1 VGAVALVALVAAGCG
16 SKTATE
22 VEPAPPPPAT
32 LPIVKGVRL
41 FVSVRG
47 SDRARGDRA
56 HPFRTIQHAANRVK
70 PGQTIVVT
78 PGTYDEDVTLARS
91 GTPKAPVRL
100 TAAGS
105 VRPLLTGRLKVT
117 ASNAVVSG
125 FSFEGRTPTNPKD
138 VAVYISGGRRVEL
151 DRNEIRDAAQ
161 SGVFVG
167 EGAIGVR
174 ITRNWIHD
182 NGLTGLDHGIY
193 FENGTGGVIA
203 NNLIER
209 NSFGFGIQLY
219 PNADGVLVTQNT
231 IVRNGRSGIIIGGE
245 DQTADRNL
253 VVNNI
258 LTLNHDK
265 GIRTYWGGPVGNGN
279 VAENNLISDN
289 GDQSEGQTE
298 GLELRSTIDAP
309 PGFVDPDDGDYA
321 LVAGSPAVDT
331 ALASYSQ
338 STDFDRVVRPQG
350 AGPDL
355 GAFERREDASATP

>member
-1 VGAVALVALVAAGCG
+1 MAVAVVAAGCG
-16 SKTATE
+16 SKTATTIK
-22 VEPAPPPPAT
+22 PTPPPPAT

-41 FVSVRG
+41 FVSVKG

-78 PGTYDEDVTLARS
+78 PGTYDEDLTLRRS
-91 GTPKAPVRL
+91 GTPTAPVRL

-105 VRPLLTGRLKVT
+105 VRPLLRGRLKVT
-117 ASNAVVSG
+117 ASNAIISG
-125 FSFEGRTPTNPKD
+125 LIFEGRTPTNPTD

-151 DRNEIRDAAQ
+151 DRNEIRNAAQ

-167 EGAIGVR
+167 EGAVGVR

-203 NNLIER
+203 NNLIDR
-209 NSFGFGIQLY
+209 NSYGFGIQLY
-219 PNADGVLVTQNT
+219 PNADGLVVTQNT
-231 IVRNGRSGIIIGGE
+231 IVRNGRSGIVIGGE
-245 DQTADRNL
+245 ATTADRNL

-258 LTLNHDK
+258 LALNHDK
-265 GIRTYWGGPVGNGN
+265 GIRTYWGGAIGNGN
-279 VAENNLISDN
+279 VAENNLVGDN

-298 GLELRSTIDAP
+298 GLDLRSTIDAP
-309 PGFVDPDDGDYA
+309 PGFVDPAAGDFTLLA
-321 LVAGSPAVDT
+321 DSPAVDT
-331 ALASYSQ
+331 ALASYSEL
-338 STDFDRVVRPQG
+338 TDFNRVVRPQG
-350 AGPDL
+350 NGPDI
-355 GAFERREDASATP
+355 GAFERREDAPVSSYSP